1 MRKIFI
7 ESYGIELDFGG
18 FYYSDSKFV
27 PNHEE
32 YIITACWH
40 IVPNGESKIVQ
51 TTYNDNTF
59 KEQKYEDL
67 YTTRGSDIIL

>member
-1 MRKIFI
+1 MSRSKRDSFKEISNTIEDKQEDTDMRKIFI
-7 ESYGIELDFGG
+7 ESYGIQLDFGG

-40 IVPNGESKIVQ
+40 IVPKGDDKIV
-51 TTYNDNTF
+51 
-59 KEQKYEDL
+59 
-67 YTTRGSDIIL
+67 